1 MWEFT
6 NSGKSYS
13 LSSQNWKSGIRVL
26 LETYKGKK
34 NILADIVGLD
44 EKEQEENFS
53 LFDLVVRKMSRNGK
67 LEDVLLKEKL
77 F

>member
-1 MWEFT
+1 M
-6 NSGKSYS
+6 
-13 LSSQNWKSGIRVL
+13 
-26 LETYKGKK
+26 ETYKGKK
-34 NILADIVGLD
+34 NILANIVGLD